1 MRIQR
6 LRGVLDLTR
15 CKKKAQICICF
26 AWLLT
31 STSSQGHPLHDEF
44 DNQVEKLNY
53 KERGREGRR
62 ERRRKRELE
71 NTDVPTLKYMNS

>member
-1 MRIQR
+1 MTLLDVRR
-6 LRGVLDLTR
+6 EHRFVSVLTGS
-15 CKKKAQICICF
+15 F
-26 AWLLT
+26 LT
-31 STSSQGHPLHDEF
+31 STSSRGHSLHDEF